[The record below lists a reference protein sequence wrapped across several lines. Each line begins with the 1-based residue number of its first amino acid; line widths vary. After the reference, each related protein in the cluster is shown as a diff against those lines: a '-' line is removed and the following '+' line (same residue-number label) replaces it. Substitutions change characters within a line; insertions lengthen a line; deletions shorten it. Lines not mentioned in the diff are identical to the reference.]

1 MEKIGNY
8 SKIDV
13 LNNTRNSE
21 NQFPHDNE
29 AEEILIGALISQN
42 SCIELIENGLSN
54 YHFYVPMLG
63 RIFKAVIELT
73 NKDQIANPL
82 TLDHYFS
89 DDEAFNE
96 IGGKKYLN
104 SLCEGNLGSTIV
116 KDYANLIIELYNKR
130 ELIKIAQNIFTNSK
144 KLDYEKSS
152 IDLIEDIESKLFYIS
167 ENRNLENNRLIPFSD
182 SINLAMTTA
191 NEAHKNKG
199 KLSGISSGFLALDDL
214 LGGLHRSDLI
224 ILAASSSDLTDKSL

>member
-73 NKDQIANPL
+73 NKDQI
-82 TLDHYFS
+82 
-89 DDEAFNE
+89 
-96 IGGKKYLN
+96 I
-104 SLCEGNLGSTIV
+104 
-116 KDYANLIIELYNKR
+116 
-130 ELIKIAQNIFTNSK
+130 
-144 KLDYEKSS
+144 
-152 IDLIEDIESKLFYIS
+152 
-167 ENRNLENNRLIPFSD
+167 
-182 SINLAMTTA
+182 
-191 NEAHKNKG
+191 
-199 KLSGISSGFLALDDL
+199 
-214 LGGLHRSDLI
+214 
-224 ILAASSSDLTDKSL
+224 

>member
-1 MEKIGNY
+1 MIDIRKNCQPHLWLLTGTGEGHVFTKSLLKEGWKITVSVVSDRASIPYRKLNLEK
-8 SKIDV
+8 
-13 LNNTRNSE
+13 
-21 NQFPHDNE
+21 
-29 AEEILIGALISQN
+29 ILIGALISQN

-130 ELIKIAQNIFTNSK
+130 ELIKKIQLGRLETSQDFNILEGKPKYT
-144 KLDYEKSS
+144 S
-152 IDLIEDIESKLFYIS
+152 IE
-167 ENRNLENNRLIPFSD
+167 
-182 SINLAMTTA
+182 
-191 NEAHKNKG
+191 
-199 KLSGISSGFLALDDL
+199 
-214 LGGLHRSDLI
+214 GLKIKVKPL
-224 ILAASSSDLTDKSL
+224 DKSYIELIVHFPSLDGRYF